1 MLEQDVQETAAAPNA
16 TERNG
21 RWLVGCVADNNWRFM
36 DQSLAL
42 VRSLRWFGGE
52 AAGCDFIV
60 CAVDSAKPSYVR
72 ELSRYGAEVRVVP
85 RYNREYPVTNKL
97 RFLQQRDLARYDH
110 ILLLDC
116 DTLVVQDPIAALK
129 GNRLQAKMVPRRSVP
144 HNLFEKIFRIFDVPI
159 PPMEYQ
165 YSVSNELSIPYF
177 NTGVVC
183 LHKEQM
189 SELVPAW
196 IEFVDK
202 LLARIELL
210 AEREWFIE
218 QVALTL
224 ALAATGTEFEVLG
237 NEMNFQIHVF
247 PGEVYDPHLEGIDP
261 RIIHYHRG
269 VTATKEIA
277 RSAYP
282 LISARIDMFNERVRE
297 ERNVAS
303 AAVDAEPATSA
314 LKARAFAALGKPR
327 GRLGIWLAGHRD
339 YVGGQWLEVSRLQID
354 FMIRMGL
361 KPEYVLLD
369 IGCGALRGGVDF
381 ISYLHAEHYLGLDS
395 EDRLIQLG
403 IKEELG
409 RRLLK
414 LKYPEFVV
422 SRRFEFEKF
431 SKKPD
436 FAIAH
441 SLFTDLGEADIRLC
455 LEKLRSFAN
464 PGCRLYATYFIADP
478 RFTADTSN
486 RNAHKG
492 FSYSRQIVEDFG
504 DKAGWTTNYIGEWG
518 HPENQ
523 MMVEYVAK

>member
-1 MLEQDVQETAAAPNA
+1 MLEQGGQETAAEPNA
-16 TERNG
+16 IEGGG
-21 RWLVGCVADNNWRFM
+21 RWLIGCVADNNWRFL

-42 VRSLRWFGGE
+42 VRSLRWFGGA

-60 CAVDSAKPSYVR
+60 CVVDSAKPSYVR
-72 ELSRYGAEVRVVP
+72 ELSRYGAEVRIVP

-116 DTLVVQDPIAALK
+116 DTLVVRDPLSALK
-129 GNRLQAKMVPRRSVP
+129 GDRLQAKMVPRRSVP
-144 HNLFEKIFRIFDVPI
+144 HDLFEKIFRIFDVPI

-183 LHKEQM
+183 LRKEHL

-196 IEFVDK
+196 IQFVDK
-202 LLARIELL
+202 LLDRIDLL

-218 QVALTL
+218 QVALSL

-247 PGEVYDPHLEGIDP
+247 PGEVYDPHLEKIDP

-269 VTATKEIA
+269 VTARKEIA

-297 ERNVAS
+297 ERQAARAS
-303 AAVDAEPATSA
+303 SRV
-314 LKARAFAALGKPR
+314 KARAFAALGKPR
-327 GRLGIWLAGHRD
+327 GRVGIWLAGHRD
-339 YVGGQWLEVSRLQID
+339 YVGGRWLEVSRLQID

-361 KPEYVLLD
+361 KPEHVLLD

-395 EDRLIQLG
+395 ESHLIQLG

-422 SRRFEFEKF
+422 SRHFEFEKF

-436 FAIAH
+436 YAIAH
-441 SLFTDLGEADIRLC
+441 SLFTDLGDGDIRLC
-455 LEKLRSFAN
+455 LEKLRRFVN
-464 PGCRLYATYFIADP
+464 PGCRLYASYFIADP
-478 RFTADTSN
+478 PSSHAQN
-486 RNAHKG
+486 R
-492 FSYSRQIVEDFG
+492 FSYSRPMVEDFG
-504 DKAGWTTNYIGEWG
+504 AKAGWTPNYIGEWG

-523 MMVEYVAK
+523 MMVEYVAR